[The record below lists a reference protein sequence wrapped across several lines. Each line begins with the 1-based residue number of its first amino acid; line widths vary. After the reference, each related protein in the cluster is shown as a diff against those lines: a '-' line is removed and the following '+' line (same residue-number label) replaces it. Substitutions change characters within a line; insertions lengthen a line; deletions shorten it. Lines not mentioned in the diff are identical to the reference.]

1 MSTLQD
7 VKGFLLSASK
17 EEVEQVQA
25 VARMRMDQIG
35 MINAVSFQNGDRVK
49 FDGGRGRGMIYGS
62 FQGIARKNALVKDD
76 RGMNWR
82 VSPQLLKPE

>member
-1 MSTLQD
+1 MTSLQD
-7 VKGFLLSASK
+7 VKSFLLSATK
-17 EEVEQVQA
+17 DEVEQVQQI
-25 VARMRMDQIG
+25 ARMRMDQIG

-49 FDGGRGRGMIYGS
+49 FDGGRGRGFIHGT

-82 VSPQLLKPE
+82 VSPQLLTAE